1 MKDKTMEKRTSTGKQ
16 NADSNS
22 PESLKEFQTYVSKL
36 GKKELALVQK
46 KLNYLC
52 LEFDPYNDT
61 ELTQEEQN
69 IIEEYE
75 LSDYVGNPF
84 AFTNVVLQ
92 MMDALENEIK
102 SRSH

>member
-1 MKDKTMEKRTSTGKQ
+1 MEKRTSPNNQ
-16 NADSNS
+16 NSEAAM
-22 PESLKEFQTYVSKL
+22 PESLKDFREHLTRL

-52 LEFDPYNDT
+52 LEFDPYNDA
-61 ELTQEEQN
+61 ELSPEEQN

-92 MMDALENEIK
+92 MMDMLETEIK

>member
-1 MKDKTMEKRTSTGKQ
+1 MERRTPGSSRQSG
-16 NADSNS
+16 APAS
-22 PESLKEFQTYVSKL
+22 PESLKDFQEHLRRL

-52 LEFDPYNDT
+52 LEFDPYNDM
-61 ELTQEEQN
+61 ELGDEESN

-84 AFTNVVLQ
+84 AFTNILLR
-92 MMDALENEIK
+92 MLDMLEAEIK